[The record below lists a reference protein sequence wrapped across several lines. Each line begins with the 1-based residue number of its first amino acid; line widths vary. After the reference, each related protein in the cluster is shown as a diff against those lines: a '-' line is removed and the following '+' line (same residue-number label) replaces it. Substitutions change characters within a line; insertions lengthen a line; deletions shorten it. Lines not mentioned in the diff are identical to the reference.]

1 MEKVSLAEGFDSVEE
16 PWSPRLAA
24 ELNGQAVKLARL
36 DGEFVWHSHPDAD
49 ELFWVIEGGPLDIEF
64 REEPTA
70 TLSAGELL
78 VVPAGVEHRPVAHEE
93 ANVALFEPAGTENTG
108 DAGDTGDERTNA
120 VRELETGVSRGRVG
134 VDEAG
139 ESADDADGTADG
151 RDRDDE
157 SGTGGEGRVE

>member
-49 ELFWVIEGGPLDIEF
+49 ELFWVVEGGPLDIEF
-64 REEPTA
+64 REESTA
-70 TLSAGELL
+70 TLSPGELL
-78 VVPAGVEHRPVAHEE
+78 VVPAGVEHRPVAREE

-120 VRELETGVSRGRVG
+120 VRELETGVSRGAIGHGARPETG
-134 VDEAG
+134 DG
-139 ESADDADGTADG
+139 GDGSDRRDGGDGDDDA
-151 RDRDDE
+151 R
-157 SGTGGEGRVE
+157 